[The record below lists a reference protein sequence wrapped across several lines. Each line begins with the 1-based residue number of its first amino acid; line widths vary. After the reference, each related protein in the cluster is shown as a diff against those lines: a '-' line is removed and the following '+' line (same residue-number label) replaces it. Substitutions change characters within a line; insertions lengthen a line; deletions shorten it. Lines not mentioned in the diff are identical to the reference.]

1 MLGKRFTRLRRLRN
15 KIAIE
20 ALRSEHL
27 LMMVHRLW
35 ASFPPWLGSHG
46 SVASS
51 PKAEE
56 YTNVIKEGEGET
68 EETAQST

>member
-1 MLGKRFTRLRRLRN
+1 
-15 KIAIE
+15 
-20 ALRSEHL
+20 
-27 LMMVHRLW
+27 MMVHRFW